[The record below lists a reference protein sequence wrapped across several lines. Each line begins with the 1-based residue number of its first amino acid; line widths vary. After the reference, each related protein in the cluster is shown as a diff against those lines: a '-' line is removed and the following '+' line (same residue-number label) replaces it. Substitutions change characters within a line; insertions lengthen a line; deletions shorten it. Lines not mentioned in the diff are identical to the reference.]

1 MYTTSQVSNKKI
13 YRKPTAA
20 AVTVFTFCFLL
31 SAFIIF
37 GSGLLLFPYAKQY
50 VNKTV
55 LIIILSIGSFPILF
69 LLFWLTLFFVGA
81 IEKMFGVTFRTKSGF
96 QNNGR

>member
-1 MYTTSQVSNKKI
+1 MYTTSQVRNKKI
-13 YRKPTAA
+13 CRKPTAA
-20 AVTVFTFCFLL
+20 AVTVGTFCFLL

-37 GSGLLLFPYAKQY
+37 GSCILLFLYAKPY

-55 LIIILSIGSFPILF
+55 LIILLSIGSFPILF
-69 LLFWLTLFFVGA
+69 LLYWLTLFFVGA

>member
-1 MYTTSQVSNKKI
+1 MSNKKI
-13 YRKPTAA
+13 RRKPTAA
-20 AVTVFTFCFLL
+20 AVTVVTLCFLL

-50 VNKTV
+50 VNMTV
-55 LIIILSIGSFPILF
+55 LIILLSIGFFPILL
-69 LLFWLTLFFVGA
+69 LLFWLTLFFVEA

-96 QNNGR
+96 QNDER